1 MVAEGGA
8 GGHDVRR
15 VLRLVQLLFRGG
27 LVLLRDDVVNRLFC
41 HLLAYCYKN
50 IDKFNR
56 LVFLRVEKYQN
67 SHD

>member
-27 LVLLRDDVVNRLFC
+27 LVLLRDDVVNRLFR
-41 HLLAYCYKN
+41 HG
-50 IDKFNR
+50 
-56 LVFLRVEKYQN
+56 
-67 SHD
+67 

>member
-1 MVAEGGA
+1 VVAEGGA

-27 LVLLRDDVVNRLFC
+27 LVLLGDDIVNRLFR

-56 LVFLRVEKYQN
+56 LVFLRVGKYRN
-67 SHD
+67 KS